1 MNERSD
7 IKLLLVA
14 HVHDVI
20 FKLQATYLY
29 SQVWLT
35 SAGRLIFRPIPC
47 SLTCTSAVSHQVV
60 ACITTVDSCL
70 FKCCSIGM
78 TNSAIG
84 SVIQRTTVYSC
95 WMKVELIH
103 DVHCVANV
111 LLSELTGLQ
120 VLHLSQTALSLS
132 TLRCSTTTHL
142 HMSVHSQT
150 TLLQVDMYEC
160 CFPQGYTLCYNCR
173 WQSDCWKFQ
182 NDHFGHWLCHL
193 ELRMVQLLN
202 ENRSIKNKAGKND
215 CHPIRVQSC

>member
-20 FKLQATYLY
+20 FKLQATWLH
-29 SQVWLT
+29 SHQVWLT
-35 SAGRLIFRPIPC
+35 DAGRLIPRPIPC

-60 ACITTVDSCL
+60 ACITTVGGCL
-70 FKCCSIGM
+70 FKCCSSGM

-103 DVHCVANV
+103 DVHCIANV

-120 VLHLSQTALSLS
+120 VLHGVWVHLTEHLNKTMLILSFHFEVLNNNTPSHVGSLPDH
-132 TLRCSTTTHL
+132 TPPGWHVRVLFPTRL
-142 HMSVHSQT
+142 YPV
-150 TLLQVDMYEC
+150 LQ
-160 CFPQGYTLCYNCR
+160 L
-173 WQSDCWKFQ
+173 
-182 NDHFGHWLCHL
+182 
-193 ELRMVQLLN
+193 
-202 ENRSIKNKAGKND
+202 
-215 CHPIRVQSC
+215 